1 MEDGAARW
9 WKGVVSLGCVFSV
22 AGSTGAA
29 PAPGSVSTL
38 VGARGCDAAGGGW
51 CAISSERRDDS
62 DGNLPSC
69 QAVRASASAL
79 PARSLP
85 SLAPSQSTAWLS
97 LPPVRPLFG
106 SLLPG
111 ASIER

>member
-1 MEDGAARW
+1 MERRDGG
-9 WKGVVSLGCVFSV
+9 KGWSPSDVFSQWL
-22 AGSTGAA
+22 AA
-29 PAPGSVSTL
+29 PARRRQPVSSVSTL
-38 VGARGCDAAGGGW
+38 VGARGFDAAGGGGW

>member
-1 MEDGAARW
+1 MVERGGLPRMCFLSGWQHRRGAGTRQ
-9 WKGVVSLGCVFSV
+9 CV
-22 AGSTGAA
+22 
-29 PAPGSVSTL
+29 SVSTL

>member
-1 MEDGAARW
+1 MVERGGR
-9 WKGVVSLGCVFSV
+9 SLGCVFSV

-29 PAPGSVSTL
+29 PAASVQCVHPRL
-38 VGARGCDAAGGGW
+38 VGARGFDAAGGGGW